1 MKKRTL
7 IASTALLLV
16 AIMCLA
22 TASYAWFTSGADA
35 TAKGLTINAT
45 AGSALLIKG
54 DDDSAFGKVGTTTL
68 SQTTMVPA
76 TSIDG
81 VAFAQLD
88 NAKAEVLNANLS
100 AATKIGGGAIEA
112 TDLTTTLTG
121 DYKAEVHYQLKNTGT
136 TALAVNANVA
146 LGQSGTIWN
155 SVRVAV
161 LTSTDGT
168 NYTSQ
173 GVYALNPSAT
183 AVGTALAA
191 PSYKSNNATFY
202 TSLPGDNGTGNNI
215 IDVKLVVWF
224 EGQDT
229 NCYTDAID
237 TTASSVTVTFI
248 GA

>member
-7 IASTALLLV
+7 LVSTAILLV
-16 AIMCLA
+16 AVMALA
-22 TASYAWFTSGADA
+22 TASFAWFTAGADA
-35 TAKGLTINAT
+35 KAQGLTINAT

-81 VAFAQLD
+81 VSFFQLD
-88 NAKAEVLNANLS
+88 DTKAEVLSAGNS
-100 AATKIGGGAIEA
+100 AATKIGGGAIA
-112 TDLTTTLTG
+112 AGDLTSTLTG
-121 DYKAEVHYQLKNTGT
+121 TYKAEVHYQLKNSGS
-136 TALAVNANVA
+136 TAMAVSANVA

-155 SVRVAV
+155 AVRVAV
-161 LTSTDGT
+161 LTSTDGST
-168 NYTSQ
+168 YTSQ

-183 AVGTALAA
+183 AVGGSLAA
-191 PSYKSNNATFY
+191 PTYKTNNAQCY
-202 TSLPGDNGTGNNI
+202 ASLDGGDT

-229 NCYTDAID
+229 NCYTDAVS
-237 TTASSVTVTFI
+237 TTASTITVTFT

>member
-35 TAKGLTINAT
+35 KAQGLTINAT

-76 TSIDG
+76 TSADG
-81 VAFAQLD
+81 TDASFRQLD
-88 NAKAEVLNANLS
+88 LTKAEVLS
-100 AATKIGGGAIEA
+100 AGNYEATKIGGGAIA
-112 TDLTTTLTG
+112 ASDLTATLSG
-121 DYKAEVHYQLKNTGT
+121 DYKATVHYQLKNSGT
-136 TALAVNANVA
+136 DAMAVAANVA

-155 SVRVAV
+155 SVRVAI

-173 GVYALNPSAT
+173 GVWALNPSAT
-183 AVGTALAA
+183 AVGATLAA
-191 PSYKSNNATFY
+191 PTYKSNNAQCY
-202 TSLPGDNGTGNNI
+202 ASLAGGDV

-237 TTASSVTVTFI
+237 TTASAVTVTFT